1 MKFQHLSTSSDK
13 WYEISFISAM
23 PYTEPVVQYYCHCM
37 EIKLVFIKMCLNLGY
52 TCEQF
57 ILINICHGSSLVS
70 KCMSQVEY
78 SCCHMCVIYVQYSLH
93 RKYT

>member
-57 ILINICHGSSLVS
+57 ILINICHGSFFSVKVHVTGWIFLLS
-70 KCMSQVEY
+70 
-78 SCCHMCVIYVQYSLH
+78 
-93 RKYT
+93 